1 MGNLTEKISD
11 IFGLQKE
18 GEDMGT
24 WYMRMMKRNL
34 IVGVFVFGFFVIII
48 LFAIMYSVVSSIF
61 R

>member
-1 MGNLTEKISD
+1 MGNLTKRVSD

-24 WYMRMMKRNL
+24 WYARMMKRNI
-34 IVGVFVFGFFVIII
+34 IVGAFVFGFFLLIII
-48 LFAIMYSVVSSIF
+48 LGVMYFVILSIL